1 MIEIKNLRKAY
12 GDKVAVKDLSLS
24 VKEGEVFAF
33 LGPNGA
39 GKTTTIKII
48 TGLLRP
54 TSGTATVGGF
64 DLNTDGLKARALM
77 SYVPDEPYLYEK
89 LTAREFLRMMGD
101 LYGMPRDLTEERIAE
116 VVDAFELKE
125 FLDSLTE
132 SYSHGMK
139 QRTVIAA
146 ALLHKPRLLVVD
158 EPMVGL
164 DPKSARKVKDTLK
177 HLSRSEGM
185 TVFMSTHTLSV
196 AEEVADR
203 IGILRKGDLVA
214 LGTLGEIKQV
224 RMEKGGDQH
233 ERLED
238 LFLDLT
244 ASE

>member
-1 MIEIKNLRKAY
+1 MIEIRSLRKVY
-12 GDKVAVKDLSLS
+12 GEKVALQGLDLS

-54 TSGTATVGGF
+54 TSGSASVGGF
-64 DLNTDGLKARALM
+64 DLNTHGLQARSLM

-101 LYGMPRDLTEERIAE
+101 LYGMPRDATEKRVEE
-116 VVDAFELKE
+116 VVAAFELHE

-146 ALLHKPRLLVVD
+146 ALLHRQRLPVVD
-158 EPMVGL
+158 EPIVGL
-164 DPKSARKVKDTLK
+164 DPKSARNVKDTLK
-177 HLSRSEGM
+177 SLSRTEGM

-203 IGILRKGDLVA
+203 IGILRQGNLVA
-214 LGTLGEIKQV
+214 LGTLDEIKQA
-224 RMEKGGDQH
+224 RTSTTGDTH

-244 ASE
+244 AAE